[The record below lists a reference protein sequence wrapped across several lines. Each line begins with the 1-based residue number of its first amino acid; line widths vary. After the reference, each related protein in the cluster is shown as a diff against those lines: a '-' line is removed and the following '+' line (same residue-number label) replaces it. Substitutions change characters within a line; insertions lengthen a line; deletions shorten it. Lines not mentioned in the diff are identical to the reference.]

1 MFKRLA
7 PVIELPE
14 SRSDSASPVHKRSQT
29 MHKSRIPTSP
39 EDASSQVWMIIQS
52 RRNLDKKI
60 RNIQRKSKGSREKTR
75 PSPGPT
81 IESPRDKSIKD
92 VYDVKNNSFT
102 LNKKRNELQNMN
114 RLKKERNKEI
124 KDKITEKTL
133 KARND
138 IKQQS
143 LLDLEYI
150 KKREEIISQQKKD
163 KVNSIKNSLNNA
175 KHKRVISNKV
185 LKEINSIDYQN
196 KLKKVSEFNKI
207 AENSLKI
214 LEQKQDIILER
225 INSCSELKENISRVM
240 PERSYSSILSPR
252 RSKF

>member
-14 SRSDSASPVHKRSQT
+14 SRSDSTSPVHKRSQT
-29 MHKSRIPTSP
+29 MHKSRVLASP
-39 EDASSQVWMIIQS
+39 ADASTQVWMIIQS

-60 RNIQRKSKGSREKTR
+60 RDIQRKSKASKEKTR

-81 IESPRDKSIKD
+81 MESPCNKSAKEL
-92 VYDVKNNSFT
+92 YDTKNNSFS
-102 LNKKRNELQNMN
+102 LDKKRNELQNMN

-124 KDKITEKTL
+124 KDKITEKAL
-133 KARND
+133 KAKND
-138 IKQQS
+138 VKQQS

-150 KKREEIISQQKKD
+150 KKREEMIFQQKKD
-163 KVNSIKNSLNNA
+163 KVNSIKNSLNTA
-175 KHKRVISNKV
+175 KHKRAISNKA
-185 LKEINSIDYQN
+185 LREISTTDYQN
-196 KLKKVSEFNKI
+196 KLKKIAEFNKI

-214 LEQKQDIILER
+214 LEQKQELILER
-225 INSCSELKENISRVM
+225 INSSSDLKENISRVM
-240 PERSYSSILSPR
+240 TERSYSSILSPR